1 MEESGQK
8 KRWIIYLYR
17 VLQKYT
23 DENHPLTQKEIG
35 DMLYRDYGIRP
46 DRKAISRNLE
56 ELLAMGIPLAC
67 HETTRLRQDG
77 TNEILRTDW
86 YIEHEF
92 TNSELRLLIDGIVF
106 SKHIPSAQR
115 LELMQKLEGLSSVHF
130 HSPMKN
136 IRNLA
141 PKEADKSQLFY
152 TIEVLE
158 EAISDV
164 KQVEF
169 EYCSYDI
176 DKQLKPR
183 LREDGSVRKY
193 RINPYQMVTK
203 HGRYYLICNYAK
215 YEGIAHY
222 RIDRIREI
230 RLLDTP
236 ATPCPTAVGEELAQH
251 MQEHIYMFTGE
262 SIPVT
267 LRVNRNILNDVIDY
281 FGFDVEFS
289 HANDTDVLVSVRV
302 NEEDVFRWAVQ
313 YCTQAEIISPSSL
326 RQRVADTLTEA
337 LKQYGAQ
344 AT

>member
-1 MEESGQK
+1 MEGSGQK

-17 VLQKYT
+17 ILQKYT
-23 DENHPLTQKEIG
+23 DENHPLTQKEIS
-35 DMLYRDYGIRP
+35 DILYQDYGIRP

-56 ELLAMGIPLAC
+56 ELLAAGVPLAY
-67 HETTRLRQDG
+67 HEKQRLRQDG
-77 TNEILRTDW
+77 TDEILRTDW

-92 TNSELRLLIDGIVF
+92 TNSELRLLIDGVMF

-115 LELMQKLEGLSSVHF
+115 KELIQKLEGLASVHF
-130 HSPMKN
+130 HSRMQH

-141 PKEADKSQLFY
+141 PREADRSQLFY
-152 TIEVLE
+152 TIEVLD
-158 EAISDV
+158 EAISAG

-183 LREDGSVRKY
+183 LREDCTVRKY
-193 RINPYQMVTK
+193 QMNPYQLVTK

-222 RIDRIREI
+222 RVDRIREI

-236 ATPCPTAVGEELAQH
+236 ATPCPAAVCEDLAQH

-262 SIPVT
+262 SISVT
-267 LRVNRNILNDVIDY
+267 LRVNRGILNDVIDY
-281 FGFDVEFS
+281 FGLDVELFD
-289 HANDTDVLVSVRV
+289 ATDTDVMVNVHV
-302 NEEDVFRWAVQ
+302 NEEDLIRWAVQ
-313 YCTQAEIISPSSL
+313 YCTQAEIVSPPAL
-326 RQRVADTLTEA
+326 RQRVMDALTRA
-337 LKQYGAQ
+337 LQQYERQ
-344 AT
+344 TT

>member
-23 DENHPLTQKEIG
+23 DENHPLTQKKIS
-35 DMLYRDYGIRP
+35 DILYRDYGIRP

-56 ELLAMGIPLAC
+56 ELMATGVPLAC
-67 HETTRLRQDG
+67 HETTRQRQDG
-77 TNEILRTDW
+77 TDEKLRTDW

-92 TNSELRLLIDGIVF
+92 TNSELRLLIDGVVF
-106 SKHIPSAQR
+106 SKHIPTAQR
-115 LELMQKLEGLSSVHF
+115 NELMQKLEGLASVHF
-130 HSPMKN
+130 NSRMKN
-136 IRNLA
+136 IQNIA
-141 PKEADKSQLFY
+141 PKEADRSQLFY
-152 TIEVLE
+152 TIEVLD
-158 EAISDV
+158 EAISEG

-176 DKQLKPR
+176 DKTLKPR
-183 LREDGSVRKY
+183 LRGDGSVRKY
-193 RINPYQMVTK
+193 QINPYQMVTK

-215 YEGIAHY
+215 YDGIAHY

-230 RLLDTP
+230 KLLDTP
-236 ATPCPTAVGEELAQH
+236 ATPCPTAVGEDLAQH
-251 MQEHIYMFTGE
+251 MQEHIYMFTGK

-267 LRVNRNILNDVIDY
+267 MRIHRDILNDVIDY

-289 HANDTDVLVSVRV
+289 DATDTDVLVSVRV
-302 NEEDVFRWAVQ
+302 NEEDVFRWVVQ
-313 YCTQAEIISPSSL
+313 YCTQAEIITPPAL
-326 RQRVADTLTEA
+326 RQRVADTLVQA
-337 LKQYGAQ
+337 LQRYGAQ